1 MSAKAKYRA
10 GLLPWEEARLAEIDR
25 DLFSMRVRIGD
36 LGRERRRLLK
46 AAFRRVARKAEREAE
61 SLAMQ
66 NGVLGG

>member
-10 GLLPWEEARLAEIDR
+10 GLLKWEEARLAEIDR
-25 DLFSMRVRIGD
+25 DLFSMRVRIGE
-36 LGRERRRLLK
+36 LGRERHRIVQ
-46 AAFRRVARKAEREAE
+46 AAFRRVARQAKREAE